1 MSSIHVHLVI
11 KFHVSPADYFC
22 AVYCNVLHD
31 PKPTVWLSS
40 LQGTLVSGIQDLDL
54 EFYPPRNLYFFLFVS
69 INSIFPRHVVL
80 PSVNRFP
87 SFSMTKSLRSK
98 RWWLFPDMPCSEM
111 EYKNRHFKLLHCRAN
126 PKTSASYAPHEG
138 QIGLLNLTGALVSER
153 THRTCQA
160 GREHDW
166 QLWLNRSRPKWSC
179 RNLTQTN
186 DTER

>member
-1 MSSIHVHLVI
+1 MLFQKAYSFNNCKREEHFFLMFAFSI
-11 KFHVSPADYFC
+11 VSNLPVCIFIRESNSKLLIVAF
-22 AVYCNVLHD
+22 
-31 PKPTVWLSS
+31 WLS
-40 LQGTLVSGIQDLDL
+40 QNTVNQFNDCKN
-54 EFYPPRNLYFFLFVS
+54 F
-69 INSIFPRHVVL
+69 HM
-80 PSVNRFP
+80 NRFP